1 VQYEFVPHFE
11 NDKVNFDFN
20 FLGYKMLKRVTKGII
35 IRLIR
40 LAFTFR
46 FCPYTWDPAT
56 KTFPI
61 PLVRTR
67 LLPWLNIYM
76 DFLGFKLMTSLVIG
90 NSIFGALRTIYS
102 IYFMELGSQKIL
114 LECLLWIL
122 TFFNVTLQVNQY
134 LNRHAMAE
142 LLEEFFK
149 LEDYWTS
156 NDNIAVCSCRTQY

>member
-1 VQYEFVPHFE
+1 VQYEFVPHFQ
-11 NDKVNFDFN
+11 NDEVNFDFN
-20 FLGYKMLKRVTKGII
+20 FLGYKMLKRVTKGIMTTLV
-35 IRLIR
+35 RLG
-40 LAFTFR
+40 FTFR
-46 FCPYTWDPAT
+46 LCPFTWDPAT

-122 TFFNVTLQVNQY
+122 TFFTVTLQINHY
-134 LNRHAMAE
+134 LNRHGVAKF
-142 LLEEFFK
+142 LEEFFK
-149 LEDYWTS
+149 LEEYWTS
-156 NDNIAVCSCRTQY
+156 NENIAMCSCRTQN